1 VSKIILTAHNLN
13 KSFGAVTAASEINVD
28 VAEGSCIG
36 LIGTNGAG
44 KTTFVN
50 MITGYLKPDTGVI
63 TFNGVDITSLPPR
76 KITQLGICRSFQIP
90 QLYNTMTALENLEVS
105 FGIIALQ
112 ESKGAL
118 TTSSK
123 AIIPSYG
130 KTIRELALE
139 SIEKYGLLQ
148 YKDQATKILP
158 GGVRKVLDIAMAMS
172 TRPKILFLDEPTSG
186 VSAEEKFDM
195 MDMIMQ
201 VIRDAGTTVLFVE
214 HDMEV
219 VMRYSQRVLA
229 FYEGKIIADDHPDIA
244 LKDDRVLKYIV
255 GHSQA
260 QHVLAEK
267 SDA

>member
-1 VSKIILTAHNLN
+1 MSNIILKASNLN
-13 KSFGAVTAASEINVD
+13 KTFGAVTAASEINVD
-28 VAEGSCIG
+28 VAEGACIG

-50 MITGYLKPDTGVI
+50 MITGYLKPDTGSI
-63 TFNGVDITSLPPR
+63 TFNGADITDLPPR

-90 QLYNTMTALENLEVS
+90 QLYNTMTTLENLEVS

-112 ESKGAL
+112 EMKGAL
-118 TTSSK
+118 RTKSTD
-123 AIIPSYG
+123 IIPSYG
-130 KTIRELALE
+130 KNVKDLALE
-139 SIEKYGLLQ
+139 SLEKYGLSA
-148 YKDQATKILP
+148 YKDQVTKILP

-195 MDMIMQ
+195 MDMVMQ
-201 VIRDAGTTVLFVE
+201 VIRNSGTTVLFVE

-219 VMRYSQRVLA
+219 VLRYAHRVLA
-229 FYEGKIIADDHPDIA
+229 FYEGKIIADNHPDIA
-244 LKDDRVLKYIV
+244 LKDERVLKYIV

-267 SDA
+267 SHA

>member
-1 VSKIILTAHNLN
+1 VSNIILTANNLN
-13 KSFGAVTAASEINVD
+13 KTFGAVTAAVKINVE
-28 VAEGSCIG
+28 VEEGACIG

-44 KTTFVN
+44 QTTFVN
-50 MITGYLKPDTGVI
+50 MITGYLKPDTGSI
-63 TFNGVDITSLPPR
+63 NFNGMDITPLPPR

-90 QLYNTMTALENLEVS
+90 QLYNTMTTLENLEVS
-105 FGIIALQ
+105 YGIIALQ

-118 TTSSK
+118 TTNSN
-123 AIIPSYG
+123 AIIPSFG

-139 SIEKYGLLQ
+139 SIEKYGLTDYQ
-148 YKDQATKILP
+148 DQITKVLP

-195 MDMIMQ
+195 MDMIMLA
-201 VIRDAGTTVLFVE
+201 IRNSGTTVLFVE

-219 VMRYSQRVLA
+219 VMRYAQRVLA
-229 FYEGKIIADDHPDIA
+229 FYEGSIIADDHPDIA
-244 LKDDRVLKYIV
+244 LKDERVLKFIV

-260 QHVLAEK
+260 QHVLSEK